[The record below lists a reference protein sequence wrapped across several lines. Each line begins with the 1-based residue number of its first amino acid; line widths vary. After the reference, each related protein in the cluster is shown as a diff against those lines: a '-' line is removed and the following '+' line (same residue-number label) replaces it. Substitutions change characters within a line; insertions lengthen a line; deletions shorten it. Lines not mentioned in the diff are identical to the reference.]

1 MVLPELSETRK
12 VAALLLESYKLLLFQ
27 ELHQLTSD
35 FIALSS
41 IYSVLPLLIFTRNQH
56 IKLCF
61 RRAELVAV
69 NEQKQKEAL
78 KEFYENE
85 ILKQKNE
92 DRIKHLKKFSRV
104 INPLFCIGFVIVFWA
119 AGIQHYYKKL

>member
-92 DRIKHLKKFSRV
+92 DRIKQLKKFSRV